1 MLEFA
6 NIVPWLATAPPPEA
20 DMRAPSRTPA
30 ARKRGKTGEAIL
42 ALLSNEWQTSA
53 AIHARLKAGITTN
66 AVHCQLRKMLKDE
79 LVERRRL
86 DSDKLFSSSV
96 YWRLKP

>member
-42 ALLSNEWQTSA
+42 ALLTTDEWWSTKEV
-53 AIHARLKAGITTN
+53 HRRLKAGITAN
-66 AVHCQLRKMLKDE
+66 AVHCHLRKLCTAG
-79 LVERRRL
+79 LVEQRKNDADRL
-86 DSDKLFSSSV
+86 FTSSV
-96 YWRLKP
+96 YSRKA